1 MRPQSVLM
9 GLIILFLC
17 LGLTG
22 CEQFNPME
30 NTETNKFVGIW
41 QNTTGYP
48 ARIVFSSD
56 GQCIYGSETGTWKLQ
71 DSKLSIE
78 LADSGLIY
86 AYNYW
91 FSNNN
96 KTLLL
101 TKTFGYSILYSKQ

>member
-1 MRPQSVLM
+1 MRPQSMLM
-9 GLIILFLC
+9 GIIVLLLC
-17 LGLTG
+17 VGLTG
-22 CEQFNPME
+22 CEQFNSTE
-30 NTETNKFVGIW
+30 NTERNKFVGTW

-56 GQCIYGSETGTWKLQ
+56 GHCTYGSEKGTWELQ

-86 AYNYW
+86 DYNYW

-96 KTLLL
+96 RTLLL
-101 TKTFGYSILYSKQ
+101 TRTFGYSILYTKQ